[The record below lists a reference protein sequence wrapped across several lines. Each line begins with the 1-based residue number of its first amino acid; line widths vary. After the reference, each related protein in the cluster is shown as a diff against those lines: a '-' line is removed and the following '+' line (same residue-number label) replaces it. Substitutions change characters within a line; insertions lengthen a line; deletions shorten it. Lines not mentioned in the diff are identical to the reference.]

1 MASSRDGTVG
11 AGWRSRPSGLPR
23 TLRGAR
29 ARAKLRLR
37 REPRGEEAPIRQQT
51 TTLTLETRGR
61 GLIDFT
67 DRAADW
73 VRSTGI
79 ATGILTL
86 FVQHTSASLLIQEN
100 ADASVRSD
108 LDRFLA
114 RLAPDG
120 DPIFE
125 HDDEGPD
132 DMSAHVRSALT
143 ATTLSIPVV
152 AGRPALGTWQGIYLF
167 EHRRSP
173 HRRRVVAHLI
183 GE

>member
-1 MASSRDGTVG
+1 MEWVGSSGIG
-11 AGWRSRPSGLPR
+11 AGL
-23 TLRGAR
+23 
-29 ARAKLRLR
+29 
-37 REPRGEEAPIRQQT
+37 
-51 TTLTLETRGR
+51 LTLH
-61 GLIDFT
+61 
-67 DRAADW
+67 
-73 VRSTGI
+73 
-79 ATGILTL
+79 
-86 FVQHTSASLLIQEN
+86 VQHTSASLLIQEN
-100 ADASVRSD
+100 ADPTVRAD
-108 LDRFLA
+108 FDRFLA

-152 AGRPALGTWQGIYLF
+152 GGRPALGTWQGIYLY

-183 GE
+183 GD